1 MKVNITEQRYS
12 DDNLQLAEPHFDEE
26 ATVLSARPVVP
37 LNKIKEPSSR
47 KHLAFGLSVVAS
59 LIVGGLVATLIFKQR
74 GQTPA
79 TEIAGSA
86 IAGAGANATDPAVSE
101 PSGGE
106 VKEDLTAEPDVNAA
120 PEDRNTQANV
130 TTPIKRPETR
140 TVRAVPTNPVE
151 EDEDTALEEISREQ
165 RREMRRAERF
175 EEWRLR
181 RQAAREAGDVG
192 GRRRRSSDDLLRIRD
207 IFEGSRRP

>member
-1 MKVNITEQRYS
+1 MDLNITEQRYS

-37 LNKIKEPSSR
+37 LNEIKEPGSR
-47 KHLAFGLSVVAS
+47 KHLAFGLSMLAS

-86 IAGAGANATDPAVSE
+86 IAGSGATATDSAVSA

-106 VKEDLTAEPDVNAA
+106 VKEDLTVEPEVNAA
-120 PEDRNTQANV
+120 PEDKNAQVKMTPPSKRLE
-130 TTPIKRPETR
+130 TT
-140 TVRAVPTNPVE
+140 TVRPMPTNPGE
-151 EDEDTALEEISREQ
+151 ENSALQEISREE
-165 RREMRRAERF
+165 RRELQRAERF

-181 RQAAREAGDVG
+181 RRASREAGDFG
-192 GRRRRSSDDLLRIRD
+192 GRRRRSADDLLRIRE